1 MRTSTFFTACSLV
14 FLAGARTLQLRE
26 SDAPF
31 LQTVF
36 QFSNIPSWIENLVVR
51 DDGTLLVT
59 RTDVPELWSVN
70 PFSHTA
76 SLIYTFPAASG
87 CVGILEY
94 APKVFAVMCLEVTLA
109 TATAL
114 PGSGIVWK
122 VDLSKPGSTPIIS
135 QIAALKE
142 SIFLN
147 GITLL
152 DETALI
158 SDSTKGVIWRLN
170 LHTGA
175 HSIALSDPTM
185 LPAPGAPIPIGIN
198 GIKVHRGYVYFTS
211 TTQEKFCRVPFNK
224 DGRATG
230 PVEVLATGSVQD
242 DLILTRDGRAY
253 IATNSENTIVEWKQ
267 GQKDF
272 KVIAGNLNSSAV
284 AGSTAVQFA
293 RKGNDIDEETLYV
306 TTSGGL
312 AAPVN
317 GTFTEPGKVVKI
329 MLDC

>member
-1 MRTSTFFTACSLV
+1 MRTSTFLTACSLV
-14 FLAGARTLQLRE
+14 FFAGTRSLQLQD

-36 QFSNIPSWIENLVVR
+36 QFSNIPSWIENVVVR
-51 DDGTLLVT
+51 DNGTLLVT

-94 APKVFAVMCLEVTLA
+94 APEVFAVMCLKITFA
-109 TATAL
+109 NATAL

-122 VDLSKPGSTPIIS
+122 VDLSKPGLTPIVS

-152 DETALI
+152 DKTALI

-170 LHTGA
+170 LHTGFY
-175 HSIALSDPTM
+175 SIALSDPTM
-185 LPAPGAPIPIGIN
+185 LPAPGAPVPIGIN
-198 GIKVHRGYVYFTS
+198 GIKVHGGYVYFTS
-211 TTQEKFCRVPFNK
+211 STQGKFCRVPFNE
-224 DGRATG
+224 DGSAAG
-230 PVEVLATGSVQD
+230 PIEVLVTASFQD

-253 IATNSENTIVEWKQ
+253 IVTNLGNTVVEWIQ

-317 GTFTEPGKVVKI
+317 GTFTEPGKIVKI
-329 MLDC
+329 TLDN

>member
-1 MRTSTFFTACSLV
+1 MKTSIFFTVCSLV
-14 FLAGARTLQLRE
+14 FFAGARSLQIRK

-51 DDGTLLVT
+51 NDGTLLVT
-59 RTDVPELWSVN
+59 RTDVAELWSVN

-76 SLIYTFPAASG
+76 SLIYTFPDGNG
-87 CVGILEY
+87 CGGIVEY
-94 APKVFAVMCLEVTLA
+94 APEVFAVMCLKITLA
-109 TATAL
+109 NATAF
-114 PGSGIVWK
+114 PGTGIVWK
-122 VDLSKPGSTPIIS
+122 VDLSKSGQTPIVS

-152 DETALI
+152 DKTALI
-158 SDSTKGVIWRLN
+158 TDSTKGVIWRLN

-185 LPAPGAPIPIGIN
+185 LPAPNAPVPIGIN
-198 GIKVHRGYVYFTS
+198 GIKVHDRDVYFTS
-211 TTQEKFCRVPFNK
+211 STQGIFCRVPFNE
-224 DGRATG
+224 DGNAVG
-230 PVEVLATGSVQD
+230 PVEVLAAGSFQD
-242 DLILTRDGRAY
+242 DFILTRDGRAY
-253 IATNSENTIVEWKQ
+253 IATNSENTVVEWTQ
-267 GQKDF
+267 GQKGF

-284 AGSTAVQFA
+284 AGGTAVQFA

-306 TTSGGL
+306 TTSGAL

-329 MLDC
+329 ILDN